1 MRIKSI
7 DIVGFKSFPERTR
20 VIFPEGISAIV
31 GPNGCGKSNIVDAVR
46 WVMGEQSPKQLR
58 GRQMDDVLF
67 SGSAAQRPAGLAEV
81 ALCLANGNGHGASD
95 QPGPS
100 EITVTRRLYRS
111 GDSEYLINNIPCRLK
126 DIAQLLMDTGMGTK
140 AYSTIEQGHI
150 GALVDAKPEERRL
163 LIDEAA
169 GITRYKAQ
177 KREAERKIEAAQ
189 NNLESIASVMAE
201 TKRQLGALTRAARK
215 AERYRE
221 LKNELKLLDLSLA
234 VLQMR
239 DLDGR
244 HSALTAERS
253 IAQNDLTACL
263 AGVDRL
269 EVQVEETRL
278 RIVEHEKQVDAATA
292 RYHDLKNDFGRLEQ
306 EQAFLGRQIED
317 QQKRRSLMGDEL
329 AQLEGRSREMTASL
343 AGAREEMERLGREVK
358 EAEGR
363 QTQSRSDLERLK
375 QESRAALAH
384 RDGLRQEEA
393 AVRTRLGRSEE
404 ILAAHER
411 SAQDLFQRREEM
423 EQAAGSL
430 EAEAGRLQAQT
441 AALGERVQD
450 LVRAQEG
457 RQTQLAGRQEERR
470 AHEVK
475 LEGLRDEARKSESR
489 LAQTA
494 ARLAALKEVQNAF
507 GWYPEGVQA
516 VMASPDLKA
525 AGVLGPL
532 AEKIVVPEGY
542 EQAVEAALG
551 DRLQYLLVRDRSTA
565 ASALA
570 FLQERELG
578 RCGFISLA
586 DLNAGNPPDFLKAL
600 LGDYRLLEDGPA
612 ALGEAPT
619 VPVLTRDGLFLHPN
633 GLISGGVPRDNEQG
647 LLVRRQEIENLA
659 GQVNRLEVEARE
671 SLERVQAKKAEGEAL
686 AERIAQDEVELRTAQ
701 TERLDAEKR
710 LSQAQAQEKENHNR
724 QAEGLRGRERL
735 EGESRKLEQDREAA
749 EAERLRLEDEA
760 FDFEQRLETAEADIQ
775 TVMDRLEK
783 AQVQDRQ
790 DTLAASTLAGRI
802 RTLELDMQRQTE
814 WLENVQAS
822 MKEKREGLAASQ
834 ADEERLRGRQQEVGR
849 ILDGFEQHLVQAE
862 QEILEIKKKIDG
874 FRALENAQA
883 NELRQQRRRQEELN
897 GLVGRLDLDVQEVSF
912 KRQGVMERIENDYHL
927 DLGALPEAEQGLLD
941 PALDPG
947 EAKTRRDELK
957 EKIEALGEVNL
968 TAISEEEA
976 IKERYDFYK
985 VQYDDLVRS
994 IENLQDSIARIN
1006 RTCRVRFLD
1015 TFRAVDSKLRE
1026 VFPLLFGGGE
1036 AWLSLTDEQN
1046 PLDCGVEIHVHP
1058 PGKKLTV
1065 MSLLSGGE
1073 KALVA
1078 LTVIFS
1084 LYLIKPSPFC
1094 LLDEIDAPLDE
1105 SNIDR
1110 FNNLLQKL
1118 RQSSQIVLITHNKRT
1133 MQIAETLYGVT
1144 MEEPGVSKL
1153 VSVNLTEI
1161 EEKLENDQMV

>member
-1 MRIKSI
+1 MKIKSI

-20 VIFPEGISAIV
+20 VAFPAGISAIV
-31 GPNGCGKSNIVDAVR
+31 GPNGCGKSNILDAFR

-67 SGSAAQRPAGLAEV
+67 NGTLAQRPAGLAEV
-81 ALCLANGNGHGASD
+81 ALCLSNGNGHGPSD
-95 QPGPS
+95 LAGPS

-111 GDSEYLINNIPCRLK
+111 GDSEYLINNISCRLK
-126 DIAQLLMDTGMGTK
+126 DIVQLLMEAGMGTK

-150 GALVDAKPEERRL
+150 GTLVDAKPEDRRL

-177 KREAERKIEAAQ
+177 KRESERKIEATQ
-189 NNLESIASVMAE
+189 VNLESIASVMAE
-201 TKRQLGALTRAARK
+201 TKRQLGVLTRAARK

-221 LKNELKLLDLSLA
+221 LKSELKALDLSLA
-234 VLQMR
+234 AIQMR

-244 HSALTAERS
+244 HAALTAERS
-253 IAQNDLTACL
+253 LAQNDLTACL

-278 RIVEHEKQVDAATA
+278 KIVEHEKEVDAATA
-292 RYHDLKNDFGRLEQ
+292 RYHDLRNEFGRLEQ

-317 QQKRRSLMGDEL
+317 QQKRRSLMSDEL
-329 AQLEGRSREMTASL
+329 AQLTGRSQEIAGSL
-343 AGAREEMERLGREVK
+343 AGAREEMERQGRELK
-358 EAEGR
+358 EAEGQQAR
-363 QTQSRSDLERLK
+363 SRSDLERLR
-375 QESRAALAH
+375 QESRASLAH
-384 RDGLRQEEA
+384 RDGLRLEEA

-404 ILAAHER
+404 IIAALER
-411 SAQDLFQRREEM
+411 RGQDLLQRREEM
-423 EQAAGSL
+423 EHAAGSL
-430 EAEAGRLQAQT
+430 EAEASRLQAQT
-441 AALGERVQD
+441 AALAERARD
-450 LVRAQEG
+450 LVREQEV
-457 RQTQLAGRQEERR
+457 RQTRLAARQEERR
-470 AHEVK
+470 AHEAK
-475 LEGLRDEARKSESR
+475 LEALRGEAQKSESR
-489 LAQTA
+489 LAQAA
-494 ARLAALKEVQNAF
+494 ARLAALKEVQNTF

-516 VMASPDLKA
+516 VMASPELKA

-532 AEKIVVPEGY
+532 ADQIVVPKGY

-551 DRLQYLLVRDRSTA
+551 DRLQYLLVRDRSAA

-570 FLQERELG
+570 FLKERNLG

-586 DLNAGNPPDFLKAL
+586 DLAAGDPPDFLKAL
-600 LGDYRLLEDGPA
+600 LGDYKLVEDGPA
-612 ALGEAPT
+612 ALGEPLT
-619 VPVLTRDGLFLHPN
+619 TPVLTRDGLFLHPS

-647 LLVRRQEIENLA
+647 LLVRRQEIEALA
-659 GQVNRLEVEARE
+659 AQVSRLEIEAGDC
-671 SLERVQAKKAEGEAL
+671 LARVQAAKAEGEAL
-686 AERIAQDEVELRTAQ
+686 SERIAADEAELRAAQ
-701 TERLDAEKR
+701 VERLDAEKR
-710 LSQAQAQEKENHNR
+710 LSQAQAQEKENQNR
-724 QAEGLRGRERL
+724 RAEGLRGRERL
-735 EGESRKLEQDREAA
+735 DAECRRLDQDREAA

-760 FDFEQRLETAEADIQ
+760 FDFEQKLETAEAGVQ
-775 TVMDRLEK
+775 AVMDRLEQ
-783 AQVQDRQ
+783 AQEQDRQ
-790 DTLAASTLAGRI
+790 DTLAAGTLAGRI
-802 RTLELDMQRQTE
+802 RTLELDIQRQTE
-814 WLENVQAS
+814 WLENVRAS
-822 MKEKREGLAASQ
+822 MKEKQDGLAVSQ
-834 ADEERLRGRQQEVGR
+834 ADEERLRGRREEVGR
-849 ILDGFEQHLVQAE
+849 ILDGFEQRLAQAE
-862 QEILEIKKKIDG
+862 QEILEVKKKIDG
-874 FRALENAQA
+874 LRALENAQT
-883 NELRQQRRRQEELN
+883 NELRQMRRRQEELN
-897 GLVGRLDLDVQEVSF
+897 GLVGRLDLDVQEVGF
-912 KRQGVMERIENDYHL
+912 KRQGLVERIENDYHL
-927 DLGALPEAEQGLLD
+927 NLCALPEAEQALLD
-941 PALDPG
+941 PALDPA

-976 IKERYDFYK
+976 IKERYEFYK

-1026 VFPLLFGGGE
+1026 VFPILFGGGE

-1110 FNNLLQKL
+1110 FNKLLQKL

-1153 VSVNLTEI
+1153 VSVNLKEI
-1161 EEKLENDQMV
+1161 EEKLEHDQMV